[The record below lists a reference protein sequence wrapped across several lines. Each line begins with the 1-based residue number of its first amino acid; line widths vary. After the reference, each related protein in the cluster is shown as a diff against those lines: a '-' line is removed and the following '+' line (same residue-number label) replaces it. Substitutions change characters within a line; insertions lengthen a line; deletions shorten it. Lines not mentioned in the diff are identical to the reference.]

1 VTPLRELAGNLI
13 MVGLEGPALTK
24 VERAWLRLLRPMG
37 IILFRRNIE
46 SVEQSA
52 ALLREVTATVGRPML
67 RCVDLEGGLV
77 DRLRDAIAPMPSPAQ
92 VFATGRPELYR
103 KHGQLIGKA
112 AHSAG
117 FNATLAP
124 VLDLA
129 LPESAAVMKTR
140 VVAADPAG
148 VVRYASAFL
157 DGLAEQGVVGCGKH
171 FPGLGGGD
179 LDSHH
184 ALPVIRRGW
193 QQMWS
198 SDLIPYR
205 ELTERLP
212 IVMVSHAAYPVVTRS
227 KAPASI
233 SDHWIRN
240 VLRKRVNFRGL
251 VLSDDMEMG
260 GILTQCSMEEAAVR
274 AIAAG
279 TDVIEIC
286 HSPALIFSA
295 FEALLREAETSD
307 SFAGQVRAA
316 SRRVARWCEQ
326 HEITS
331 RGPIRSASS
340 SQLDKLRAR
349 IAAFTEECR

>member
-1 VTPLRELAGNLI
+1 MTPLRELVGNLM
-13 MVGLEGPALTK
+13 MVGIEGPSLTPA
-24 VERAWLRLLRPMG
+24 ERAWLRLLRPMG

-46 SVEQSA
+46 SVA
-52 ALLREVTATVGRPML
+52 HTAGLLREVTKAVGRPLL

-77 DRLRDAIAPMPSPAQ
+77 DRLRDAVAPMPSAAQ
-92 VFATGRPELYR
+92 VFATGKAELYR
-103 KHGQLIGKA
+103 KHGQLVGKA
-112 AHSAG
+112 AHAAG

-129 LPESAAVMKTR
+129 SPESAAVMKTR
-140 VVAADPAG
+140 VVAPDAAG
-148 VVRYASAFL
+148 VIRYASAFL
-157 DGLAEQGVVGCGKH
+157 DGLAEQNMIGCGKH
-171 FPGLGGGD
+171 FPGLGSGN

-193 QQMWS
+193 QQMWG

-212 IVMVSHAAYPVVTRS
+212 IVMVAHAAYPMITRG

-260 GILTQCSMEEAAVR
+260 GVLTQCPIDEAAVL
-274 AIAAG
+274 AIRAG

-286 HSPALIFSA
+286 HSPALIFSS
-295 FEALLREAETSD
+295 FEALLRQAETSD

-316 SRRVARWCEQ
+316 SRRVTRWCEQ
-326 HEITS
+326 YEITS
-331 RGPIRSASS
+331 RLPIRSATPA
-340 SQLDKLRAR
+340 QIEKLRAR
-349 IAAFTEECR
+349 ISAFTEECR